1 MKCDEAANKQFSANL
16 TRYIRDHGKKLT
28 RWMWTRVP
36 EQRED
41 ILSEEIVSM
50 LSREGKAIQTLLT
63 RGSATT
69 AADLLNSFSMD
80 QLANDLQHVAP
91 KLWSLLG
98 AVTTA
103 DTSTPGNRNKSLV
116 SRYSLSVRYESSS

>member
-1 MKCDEAANKQFSANL
+1 MMKCDEAADKQFSANL

-41 ILSEEIVSM
+41 ILSEEMASM
-50 LSREGKAIQTLLT
+50 LSREGKAIQSLLT

-69 AADLLNSFSMD
+69 AADLLSSFSMD
-80 QLANDLQHVAP
+80 QLANDLQRVAP

-98 AVTTA
+98 AVSTA
-103 DTSTPGNRNKSLV
+103 RPWLLATETNPS
-116 SRYSLSVRYESSS
+116 